1 MYLSIHVTVPAIV
14 TPAGKVDPGVS
25 SEGEAI
31 IVDGDGPH
39 RPVRGHDE
47 HLAEVLD
54 IDGAHTLGQGGAG
67 QGRETGDQQHLQDET
82 VPESGSKNTDW
93 PGGFVH
99 PIYSAHIIIR
109 MFLYTTRQ
117 TKITL

>member
-1 MYLSIHVTVPAIV
+1 M
-14 TPAGKVDPGVS
+14 
-25 SEGEAI
+25 
-31 IVDGDGPH
+31 DGDGPH

-67 QGRETGDQQHLQDET
+67 QGRETGDQQHLHDET
-82 VPESGSKNTDW
+82 VPESGSRNTDW

-99 PIYSAHIIIR
+99 PIYSDPYHHKNVFVYYEAN
-109 MFLYTTRQ
+109 
-117 TKITL
+117 KDNTLSILNTL